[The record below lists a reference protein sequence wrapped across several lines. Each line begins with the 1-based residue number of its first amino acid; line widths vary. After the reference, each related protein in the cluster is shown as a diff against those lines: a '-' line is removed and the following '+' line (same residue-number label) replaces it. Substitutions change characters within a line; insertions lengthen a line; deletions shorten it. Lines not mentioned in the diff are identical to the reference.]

1 MRRSL
6 SCCIIFALI
15 AFAISADTE
24 NLKKCPDHEHFYEC
38 FSRCE
43 EKCEG
48 FKECGNG
55 CFPGC
60 GCDYGYARN
69 NNNLQCVRSS
79 ECPQKCNSIYSR
91 ISKK

>member
-1 MRRSL
+1 MRTSFT
-6 SCCIIFALI
+6 CCVTFYLI
-15 AFAISADTE
+15 AFAISADIE
-24 NLKKCPDHEHFYEC
+24 NSKICREHEHFYEC

-48 FKECGNG
+48 VKECQTG

-69 NNNLQCVRSS
+69 DNSGRCVRSS
-79 ECPQKCNSIYSR
+79 ECPQKCNPKYSTA
-91 ISKK
+91 